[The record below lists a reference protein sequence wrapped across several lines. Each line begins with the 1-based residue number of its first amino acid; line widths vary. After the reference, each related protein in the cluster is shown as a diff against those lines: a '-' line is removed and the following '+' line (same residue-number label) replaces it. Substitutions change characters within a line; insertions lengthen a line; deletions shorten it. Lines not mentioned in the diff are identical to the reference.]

1 MLSSLINE
9 SVTDAVHGFTGNART
24 TPSRGME
31 VVNGDSA
38 PRDVKV
44 RCFCQLMLVDRQV
57 VKDVVIYV
65 LYGFGG
71 RVETSVKQG
80 RHFIDKI

>member
-9 SVTDAVHGFTGNART
+9 SVTDAVHKFTGNART

-44 RCFCQLMLVDRQV
+44 RCFCQLMLVD
-57 VKDVVIYV
+57 
-65 LYGFGG
+65 L
-71 RVETSVKQG
+71 
-80 RHFIDKI
+80 